1 MRRDIA
7 RKGPISLVDKALAL
21 LKVIRK
27 IPMFN
32 GLNSEQTRSV
42 LQACEFRGVRGGE
55 EICRVNGQS
64 DEMYILLSGRMGV
77 YNESQILLAS
87 IDPVDPVGEM
97 GLITGQLRSA
107 TVSASSD
114 CNLLVL
120 RKVAFDRLM
129 RNNMDLCTRVYSSV
143 IEMLGRR
150 LDESRGERGRMERN
164 RVELEVKLNEVEN
177 QIDKLTRGRR
187 QYR

>member
-1 MRRDIA
+1 
-7 RKGPISLVDKALAL
+7 
-21 LKVIRK
+21 
-27 IPMFN
+27 
-32 GLNSEQTRSV
+32 
-42 LQACEFRGVRGGE
+42 
-55 EICRVNGQS
+55 
-64 DEMYILLSGRMGV
+64 MYILLSGRMGV

-120 RKVAFDRLM
+120 RKVVFDWLM
-129 RNNMDLCTRVYSSV
+129 RNNIDPCTRVYSSV

-164 RVELEVKLNEVEN
+164 RVELEIKLNEVEN